1 MGKGPSEGQRA
12 ASGNRKIAPTLLPSL
27 PFALH
32 ELQFQEMALIRNIS
46 DTALLAAVY
55 RARESERADPL
66 FRDPFARRLAGDR
79 GEDIAHS
86 LVFSEKNAWSWFTR
100 TYVFDQLISKQI
112 ASGCD
117 LVVNLAA
124 GLDARP
130 YRMTLPPSLKWI
142 EVDLPE
148 ITDYKEELLKDEQPR
163 CELERVRLDLAD
175 MAKRRELFAKL
186 AADGQQVLIISEG
199 LIVYL
204 TAEEVGALAKDL
216 SQQAS
221 FRHWLLDLAS
231 PALLKMMQK
240 KMGKPLEQA
249 DAPLKFGPEEGPD
262 FFKPY
267 GWRVIDAHSMFHA
280 AGRLKR
286 LPLLFTFFYHLNKSE
301 AFQAKRPWSGACL
314 LENVSS
320 TNG

>member
-1 MGKGPSEGQRA
+1 MPV
-12 ASGNRKIAPTLLPSL
+12 LPSL
-27 PFALH
+27 FALCAARITIRR
-32 ELQFQEMALIRNIS
+32 MALIRNIS

-66 FRDPFARRLAGDR
+66 FRDPFARRLAGER
-79 GEDIAHS
+79 GEEIARS
-86 LVFSEKNAWSWFTR
+86 LVFSEKNSWSWFTR
-100 TYVFDQLISKQI
+100 TYVFDQVISKEI
-112 ASGCD
+112 AAGCD
-117 LVVNLAA
+117 MIVNLAA

-130 YRMTLPPSLKWI
+130 YRLTLPASLKWV

-148 ITDYKEELLKDEQPR
+148 ITDYKQELLKDEQPR
-163 CELERVRLDLAD
+163 CALERVRLDLAD
-175 MAKRRELFAKL
+175 TAARRELFAKL
-186 AADGQQVLIISEG
+186 AADARQALIISEG

-216 SQQAS
+216 SAERS
-221 FRHWLLDLAS
+221 FKHWLLDLAS
-231 PALLKMMQK
+231 PALLKLMQK

-267 GWRVIDAHSMFHA
+267 GWRLMEAHSMFHT
-280 AGRLKR
+280 AGKMKR
-286 LPLLFTFFYHLNKSE
+286 LPLLFSFFYHLQKSQ

-314 LENVSS
+314 FENASR
-320 TNG
+320 TNS